1 MHTLFR
7 DSRYSVFFKGS
18 LCAFTSIP
26 FLIWGFSIVAFGKDY
41 KDIVLPF
48 VGILVSLSLGVYSML
63 HQKKI
68 S

>member
-26 FLIWGFSIVAFGKDY
+26 FLIWGLYIVTLGKDY
-41 KDIVLPF
+41 TDMLLPF
-48 VGILVSLSLGVYSML
+48 VGILLSLSVGVYSMF
-63 HQKKI
+63 HQKRLN
-68 S
+68 